1 MAKVVY
7 LLQMLPTFGGR
18 CNRYFWDIRLKM
30 LRLANFN
37 MLFQLAWTKF
47 FKSELFSCLPPV
59 GHVIKSCKEP
69 ILLFS
74 LLHLLIFFS
83 IFFHP
88 QIHRPYIN
96 PTSTLDSTFF
106 VFNTASRIVKL
117 YTTTTNTF
125 LLSPSTTTTTFL
137 NVFLHYHIS
146 IIFPPPPPPHF
157 YCFPPPPPPSHS
169 YYFSSR
175 QVIWVWLFWPFGL
188 PLACLSF

>member
-7 LLQMLPTFGGR
+7 LIQMLPTFGGR

-106 VFNTASRIVKL
+106 FQHSFENSETIYNHHQHISFFSLHHHHHHHHISIDSLHHHHHISKCFPPSPHL
-117 YTTTTNTF
+117 HYF
-125 LLSPSTTTTTFL
+125 PSTTTTTFL
-137 NVFLHYHIS
+137 LFPSTTSTITFL
-146 IIFPPPPPPHF
+146 
-157 YCFPPPPPPSHS
+157 
-169 YYFSSR
+169 
-175 QVIWVWLFWPFGL
+175 LFF
-188 PLACLSF
+188 

>member
-1 MAKVVY
+1 MTVLKISKLQGFVWKTMQAGDWMAKAVY
-7 LLQMLPTFGGR
+7 LLQMLPTFGSR
-18 CNRYFWDIRLKM
+18 CNRYVWDIRLKIP
-30 LRLANFN
+30 RLANFN
-37 MLFQLAWTKF
+37 MLFQLVWTKF

-106 VFNTASRIVKL
+106 FQHSFENSETIYNHHQHISFVSLHHHHISKCFPPPPHL
-117 YTTTTNTF
+117 HYF
-125 LLSPSTTTTTFL
+125 PSTTTTTFL
-137 NVFLHYHIS
+137 LFPSTTSTITFL
-146 IIFPPPPPPHF
+146 
-157 YCFPPPPPPSHS
+157 
-169 YYFSSR
+169 
-175 QVIWVWLFWPFGL
+175 LFL
-188 PLACLSF
+188 

>member
-1 MAKVVY
+1 
-7 LLQMLPTFGGR
+7 MLSTFGGR

-106 VFNTASRIVKL
+106 FQHSFENSETIYNHHQHISFVSLHHHHHHHHISIATLHHHHHISKCFPPSPHL
-117 YTTTTNTF
+117 HYF
-125 LLSPSTTTTTFL
+125 PSTTTTTFL
-137 NVFLHYHIS
+137 LFPSTTSTITFL
-146 IIFPPPPPPHF
+146 
-157 YCFPPPPPPSHS
+157 
-169 YYFSSR
+169 
-175 QVIWVWLFWPFGL
+175 LFF
-188 PLACLSF
+188 